1 MGIIAF
7 NPQGNSAGLL
17 SPGLAGGFF
26 TASATWEACS
36 DGALTE
42 EYRRLS
48 RVGSLPK
55 LRERGSVGA
64 ACGHRFWTLDQN
76 LPGWRRECSPV

>member
-26 TASATWEACS
+26 AAGAT
-36 DGALTE
+36 
-42 EYRRLS
+42 
-48 RVGSLPK
+48 
-55 LRERGSVGA
+55 
-64 ACGHRFWTLDQN
+64 
-76 LPGWRRECSPV
+76 PVRKPVQMEL